1 MSARYVQP
9 AYPSHST
16 SHFEY
21 VGTTDLSSVRCRGHA
36 LPSCSTPLAAVQTG
50 AAAHDRGGFTP
61 PARAYE
67 RYLATCLS
75 SRLFRAA
82 QGQQD
87 GTLEAPPSWR
97 ALYLTK
103 QQQTE
108 EAKALATARIKG
120 RYAEHS
126 AQKDAKKLVVSNV
139 PIPTHRR
146 ARRPAPSRP
155 STPYESKGRSMLL
168 KARTGLA
175 MRTRQ
180 MMRPRGLRPPRR
192 TPPSSRP

>member
-1 MSARYVQP
+1 MPYRVA
-9 AYPSHST
+9 A
-16 SHFEY
+16 
-21 VGTTDLSSVRCRGHA
+21 
-36 LPSCSTPLAAVQTG
+36 PLLQQCKPEQLRMIEEASPHLLEHTNDIWQ
-50 AAAHDRGGFTP
+50 
-61 PARAYE
+61 RA
-67 RYLATCLS
+67 CLRDFS
-75 SRLFRAA
+75 ELRKA
-82 QGQQD
+82 QQD

-108 EAKALATARIKG
+108 EAK
-120 RYAEHS
+120 AEHS

>member
-1 MSARYVQP
+1 MIEEASPHLLEHTNDIWQ
-9 AYPSHST
+9 
-16 SHFEY
+16 
-21 VGTTDLSSVRCRGHA
+21 
-36 LPSCSTPLAAVQTG
+36 
-50 AAAHDRGGFTP
+50 
-61 PARAYE
+61 RA
-67 RYLATCLS
+67 CLRDFS
-75 SRLFRAA
+75 ELRKA
-82 QGQQD
+82 QQD

-97 ALYLTK
+97 DLYLTK

-155 STPYESKGRSMLL
+155 STPIRVQGTIH
-168 KARTGLA
+168 AAQGTH
-175 MRTRQ
+175 
-180 MMRPRGLRPPRR
+180 RPRDADAPDDAPPRLAPAAPR
-192 TPPSSRP
+192 TSLVSSIAIT

>member
-1 MSARYVQP
+1 MIEEASPHLLEHTNDIWQ
-9 AYPSHST
+9 
-16 SHFEY
+16 
-21 VGTTDLSSVRCRGHA
+21 
-36 LPSCSTPLAAVQTG
+36 
-50 AAAHDRGGFTP
+50 
-61 PARAYE
+61 RA
-67 RYLATCLS
+67 CLRDFS
-75 SRLFRAA
+75 ELRKA
-82 QGQQD
+82 QQD

-146 ARRPAPSRP
+146 ARRPVPHLP
-155 STPYESKGRSMLL
+155 DGHHVPKGHRM
-168 KARTGLA
+168 KGIT
-175 MRTRQ
+175 
-180 MMRPRGLRPPRR
+180 
-192 TPPSSRP
+192 